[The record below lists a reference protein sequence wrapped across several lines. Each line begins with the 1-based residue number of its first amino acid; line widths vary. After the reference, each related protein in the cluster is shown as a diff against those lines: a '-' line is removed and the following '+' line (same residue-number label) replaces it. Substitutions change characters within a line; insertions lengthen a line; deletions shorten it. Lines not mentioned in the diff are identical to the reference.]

1 MRNALFRWARGMG
14 GGDAGV
20 VGEVEEEGTGGGVR
34 GGQDRHRD
42 REAPGLGQEE
52 GAAERPAPHPQPCT
66 QGRDAHQDEE
76 GST

>member
-1 MRNALFRWARGMG
+1 
-14 GGDAGV
+14 
-20 VGEVEEEGTGGGVR
+20 VR